1 MFIND
6 SIDDS
11 RFPSIKIFLSDVIF
25 SFILFWYSVL
35 SIFGSPEKRETSN
48 SRHVADYDSAVHRA
62 TTMKRKTIKR
72 TGQLF
77 FPIDINDIQSEVEIS
92 SESNHETP
100 SLICANDTV
109 SNVIPDHDYH
119 TFWATPN
126 SASSDFTTQTVD
138 LSTSS
143 FSTQTTDI
151 EISVDDKS
159 FQTTFDSRSVGV
171 QVDTFSCNTTNLS
184 GIHMRQQQRLVHD
197 LKLKVKNLTS
207 ENQHLKQQTFC
218 VKKTILLQIKTQDF
232 ILDYQM
238 FLLSKHY
245 LNILNRKLNV

>member
-1 MFIND
+1 MFIN
-6 SIDDS
+6 DS
-11 RFPSIKIFLSDVIF
+11 RFPSIKIFLSNVIF

-48 SRHVADYDSAVHRA
+48 SRHVADYDSAVHSA

-119 TFWATPN
+119 TFWATPILPL
-126 SASSDFTTQTVD
+126 QI
-138 LSTSS
+138 L
-143 FSTQTTDI
+143 Q
-151 EISVDDKS
+151 
-159 FQTTFDSRSVGV
+159 
-171 QVDTFSCNTTNLS
+171 
-184 GIHMRQQQRLVHD
+184 
-197 LKLKVKNLTS
+197 LKQLICPHRHSQHKQLTS
-207 ENQHLKQQTFC
+207 KFQLMISHFRLHLIPDLL
-218 VKKTILLQIKTQDF
+218 VYRLILSLATAPT
-232 ILDYQM
+232 
-238 FLLSKHY
+238 
-245 LNILNRKLNV
+245 